1 MILQTLHFDRPA
13 MRGYFALSVL
23 TLCMQQAW
31 AGTGPEDYFGD
42 LSPVPSYATTT
53 GGLHIPTAEIVDE
66 GVFALQRDTFRNP
79 RFAARAS
86 RSNNTGL
93 TFALG
98 PYLEVAGRLANY
110 PGFGEPDPNNGFD
123 PLVLRDLSANVK
135 LQIPRFS
142 EYLPTLAIG
151 ITDAGGAANFF
162 DAQYGVATHTFGP
175 VKATVG
181 YGRRGNQQFAG
192 AFGGIEVRPFKN
204 LSPRFDFLSNLTVL
218 VEDDSRDTHVGVRY
232 MTDEL
237 RWLNDARIVATVSRT
252 VNAVDETGKPFGHT
266 DAGITLH
273 LPLFDRS
280 IGKRLPQPERNA
292 DTGEPDFNRLRY
304 TQPYIEPNTPERL
317 AKLQDPA
324 KYGQG
329 ATEYAAITQQTAEDI
344 FAQGRLNS
352 AELSAAQNNKEL
364 PQQTQID
371 ASQLANVSDLQALL
385 VKQGFTSV
393 RVGAMSNSPT
403 TVVVEFDNH
412 RYSRDEVDGFGV
424 ALGLIVTKAPVA
436 FKSVVLVSTKLGL
449 PVATLQVDRLKYHL
463 YLAGEPAR
471 VVEESLQMNTL
482 THLKDGDVN
491 WLTDKSKPL
500 RAKIAFEPRQVFTAG
515 TEVGNFD
522 NSVGI
527 NGNLYLP
534 LWRGAEFFASYTKQ
548 IYNTTNFGPGTI
560 FGEGLIDGT
569 VNLSLQ
575 QSYELF
581 GVFNTSTLAE
591 IERNAYGFQQESTKY
606 FNNGGSYVQYRGT
619 YLEPKFKRPNSR
631 SLNSQSLTLSHYH
644 EYFDWYYDVTYHD
657 YLSGDRGPE
666 FGLKKQ
672 FGDISA
678 RLLVRQSDLI
688 KLAGLEFEIPLAL
701 REGPNNYKG
710 VQVNGSNVWRQGLFT
725 QFGEKANTIIFAG
738 VGVPRFRYQ
747 SGDVFFNRQRNHEAH
762 YRKNLARM
770 RDSFYKFALDTL
782 KTTAN

>member
-1 MILQTLHFDRPA
+1 MTFHISKPA
-13 MRGYFALSVL
+13 VRGHFALTLL

-31 AGTGPEDYFGD
+31 AGSSGSQDYFGD

-53 GGLHIPTAEIVDE
+53 GGLHIPTAEILDE

-110 PGFGEPDPNNGFD
+110 PGFGEPDPRNGFD

-142 EYLPTLAIG
+142 EYLPTLAVG

-162 DAQYGVATHTFGP
+162 DAQYGVATHSFGP

-181 YGRRGNQQFAG
+181 YGRKGNQQFVG
-192 AFGGIEVRPFKN
+192 GFGGIEVRPF
-204 LSPRFDFLSNLTVL
+204 RDFGILSNLTFL
-218 VEDDSRDTHVGVRY
+218 LEDDSRDTHVGVRY
-232 MTDEL
+232 MTNEL

-252 VNAVDETGKPFGHT
+252 INSVDETGKPFGHT

-304 TQPYIEPNTPERL
+304 TQPYIEPDTPQRL
-317 AKLQDPA
+317 ANLQDPA
-324 KYGQG
+324 KYGKG
-329 ATEYAAITQQTAEDI
+329 AAEYAAITQQTAEDI

-352 AELSAAQNNKEL
+352 VEPSAQGNSLQAE
-364 PQQTQID
+364 QTQID
-371 ASQLANVSDLQALL
+371 ASKLANVNDLQDLL
-385 VKQGFTSV
+385 IKQGFTSV
-393 RVGAMSNSPT
+393 RVG
-403 TVVVEFDNH
+403 TVNKQADTLVVQFENH
-412 RYSRDEVDGFGV
+412 RYTRDETDAIGV
-424 ALGLIVTKAPVA
+424 ALGLVVTKAPVA
-436 FKSVVLVSTKLGL
+436 FKNVVLISKKLDL

-471 VVEESLQMNTL
+471 VVEDSLQFNTL
-482 THLKDGDVN
+482 THLKDSDIN
-491 WLTDKSKPL
+491 WLTSPSKSVK
-500 RAKIAFEPRQVFTAG
+500 AKITFEPRQVFTAG
-515 TEVGNFD
+515 TEVGNYD
-522 NSVGI
+522 SSVGL
-527 NGNLYLP
+527 NGNLYIP

-548 IYNTTNFGPGTI
+548 VYETNNFGPGKI

-606 FNNGGSYVQYRGT
+606 FNNGGSFLQYRGT
-619 YLEPKFKRPNSR
+619 YLEPKFKRPNSK
-631 SLNSQSLTLSHYH
+631 SLNSQSITFSHYH

-666 FGLKKQ
+666 IGLKKQ

-678 RLLVRQSDLI
+678 RLLVRQSELI

-701 REGPNNYKG
+701 REAPSHYKG
-710 VQVNGSNVWRQGLFT
+710 VQVNGSNVWRQGIFT
-725 QFGEKANTIIFAG
+725 QFGAKANTIIFSG

-747 SGDVFFNRQRNHEAH
+747 SGDVFFNRNRNHQAH
-762 YRKNLARM
+762 YIKNLARM
-770 RDSFYKFALDTL
+770 RDSFYKFALTNL
-782 KTTAN
+782 KNAEQ